1 MTFISLHFIYK
12 YIYIYKTCYTRLVDF
27 NCIIQNQAKQTVKQ
41 ICVGVYLLIKKNG
54 LANLIKY
61 KEMRI
66 TKVFEPWL
74 FENHTIAIVI

>member
-1 MTFISLHFIYK
+1 MQSSPQCPVNPSENLQILLGSLNIL
-12 YIYIYKTCYTRLVDF
+12 TDQ
-27 NCIIQNQAKQTVKQ
+27 NNQAKQTVKQ

-54 LANLIKY
+54 LANFIKY

-74 FENHTIAIVI
+74 FENHTIAIFI